1 MSQDIDLKALE
12 RKAFRSTYEDGLWD
26 IQLGLIVI
34 AMAIFVFRPAEGYG
48 PLNLIGLVI
57 AFSVA
62 NLIFWAGK
70 KFITVPRMG
79 QVRFGESRKQKARTL
94 AVILAVFVLV
104 QAGVVLLTALGWK
117 NPELGAKIFSGLNAG
132 DMERLMV
139 ATVGSLF
146 VGPSFIV
153 IAYFSDFLRG
163 YYIAILMALAVFLMI
178 LFNQPIYPLII
189 GVLIVVPG
197 LVLFVKFLRQHPLP
211 SQEAH
216 HRNS

>member
-1 MSQDIDLKALE
+1 MSQDFDLKALE

-117 NPELGAKIFSGLNAG
+117 NPEIGAKIFFALNAG
-132 DMERLMV
+132 EMERLMV

-178 LFNQPIYPLII
+178 LFNQPIYPLLL
-189 GVLIVVPG
+189 GALIVVPG
-197 LVLFVKFLRQHPLP
+197 LVLLINFLRQHPLP
-211 SQEAH
+211 PQEAH
-216 HRNS
+216 HGTS